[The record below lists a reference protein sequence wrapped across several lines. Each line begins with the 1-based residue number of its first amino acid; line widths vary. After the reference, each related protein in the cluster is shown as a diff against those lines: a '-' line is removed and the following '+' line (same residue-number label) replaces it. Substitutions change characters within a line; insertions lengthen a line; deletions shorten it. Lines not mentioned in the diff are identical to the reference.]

1 MFRNIRVPTDGSP
14 ASCRAIGRAVP
25 PKEIEVFGLD
35 AYAPRQIAARVND
48 FSSVKVRLPL
58 LTTWMLG
65 MLAGAF
71 IGLGALYYT
80 LVASDVSLGFAATRV
95 AGGACFSV
103 GLLLVVVAGA
113 ELFTGNNLLAMGWAT
128 GRVSLREVLRNWI
141 VVCMANF
148 VGASGLAVLVYLSG
162 HWEMNG
168 GAVGATYLK
177 IAADKAALPAWR
189 AFFLG
194 LLCNTLVCMAVWM
207 ALAGRSV
214 ADKLVAIVFPISAFV
229 AAGFEH
235 SIANM
240 YFFPLALLL
249 KWHGLPLPP
258 GGDAIT
264 IAGMVGNLGP
274 VITGNIVGGSVLVAL
289 VYWVIY
295 LRGAQPR
302 EGLAENG
309 SS

>member
-1 MFRNIRVPTDGSP
+1 MEIFGFDAFS
-14 ASCRAIGRAVP
+14 
-25 PKEIEVFGLD
+25 PKEIAG
-35 AYAPRQIAARVND
+35 RVND
-48 FSSVKVRLPL
+48 FCVVKARMPL
-58 LTTWMLG
+58 LTMWMLG

-71 IGLGALYYT
+71 IGLGSLYFT
-80 LVASDVSLGFAATRV
+80 LVASDASLGFAAARV
-95 AGGACFSV
+95 TGGVVFSL

-113 ELFTGNNLLAMGWAT
+113 ELFTGNNFLAMAWAD
-128 GRVSLREVLRNWI
+128 GCVSWREVLRNWI
-141 VVCMANF
+141 VVCASNF
-148 VGASGLAVLVYLSG
+148 VGAAGLALLVYLSG

-177 IAADKAALPAWR
+177 IAAAKATLPAWR

-194 LLCNTLVCMAVWM
+194 MLCNILVCMAVWM

-214 ADKLVAIVFPISAFV
+214 VDKFVAILFPISAFV

-249 KWHGLPLPP
+249 KWHGLALPP
-258 GGDAIT
+258 GGDAVT
-264 IAGMVGNLGP
+264 VAGMLGNLGP
-274 VITGNIVGGSVLVAL
+274 VIAGNIVGGSVLVAL

-295 LRGAQPR
+295 LRGRPPGA
-302 EGLAENG
+302 G
-309 SS
+309 SE